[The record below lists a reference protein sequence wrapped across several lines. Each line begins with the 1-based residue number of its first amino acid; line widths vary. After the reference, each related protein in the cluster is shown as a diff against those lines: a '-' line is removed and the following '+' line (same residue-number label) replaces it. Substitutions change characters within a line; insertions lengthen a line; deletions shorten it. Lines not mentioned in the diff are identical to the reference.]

1 VFWYR
6 RTYTVWR
13 MCRIERVDF
22 FHLLALLR
30 NWFTFNKRLNKPYLK
45 AYYKAYLNVYNVI
58 IGVLADLSPFIT
70 LTADDIFKLVWS
82 VVFEFRL
89 TEVLQVIL

>member
-1 VFWYR
+1 
-6 RTYTVWR
+6 

-30 NWFTFNKRLNKPYLK
+30 NWFTFNKRLNKPYL
-45 AYYKAYLNVYNVI
+45 KAYLNVYNVI